1 MVPNTATGRN
11 GRSNAGFTFIEMVMV
26 ISLIAILVAIAVP
39 VYQAQILTSKEAVL
53 KHNLVT
59 IRERLDQFK
68 ADRGVYPY
76 TLEELVEAGY
86 LREIPEDPISQ
97 STEWELIYEDF
108 DPDEPDAEL
117 GIFDVRSL
125 SPDFGIDG
133 TPYNEW

>member
-1 MVPNTATGRN
+1 
-11 GRSNAGFTFIEMVMV
+11 MVMV
-26 ISLIAILVAIAVP
+26 ITLVAILVAIAVP
-39 VYQAQILTSKEAVL
+39 VYQAQILSSKEAVL

-59 IRERLDQFK
+59 LRDRLDQFK

-76 TLEELVEAGY
+76 SLEELVEAGY
-86 LREIPEDPISQ
+86 LREIPEDPMMKASV
-97 STEWELIYEDF
+97 WELIYEDF

-117 GIFDVRSL
+117 GVFDVRSL

>member
-1 MVPNTATGRN
+1 MVQNTATGKN
-11 GRSNAGFTFIEMVMV
+11 AESYAGFTFIEMVMV
-26 ISLIAILVAIAVP
+26 ITLVAILVAIAVP
-39 VYQAQILTSKEAVL
+39 VYQAQILSSKEAVL

-59 IRERLDQFK
+59 IRDRLDQFK

-86 LREIPEDPISQ
+86 LREIPEDPMMK

-108 DPDEPDAEL
+108 DPNEPDAEL
-117 GIFDVRSL
+117 GVFDVKSL